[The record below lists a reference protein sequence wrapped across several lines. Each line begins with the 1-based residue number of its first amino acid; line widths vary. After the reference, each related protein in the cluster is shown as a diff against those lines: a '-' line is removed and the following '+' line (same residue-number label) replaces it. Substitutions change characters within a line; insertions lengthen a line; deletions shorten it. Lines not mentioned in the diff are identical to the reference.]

1 MQFNFTLELFKL
13 IILIHISSEYCSL
26 YLSLYL
32 INSIVK
38 TKLLKKSIYI
48 NLTKKIYYLK
58 YLLSKLKNFIIKN
71 M

>member
-38 TKLLKKSIYI
+38 TKLLKNLSIQI
-48 NLTKKIYYLK
+48 
-58 YLLSKLKNFIIKN
+58 
-71 M
+71 